1 MTSNILYKSILL
13 EDWNEDLVDFL
24 ESIRR
29 KSVKLSQKHTN
40 SFFYYKSCLNYFD
53 IPIIILSVL
62 SASFGVGTKDF
73 LQQSV
78 ISLVGCGVNMIIAIL
93 SSIKLYLNLSS
104 NLNSELEISKALHI
118 LSLDIG
124 KTLTLP
130 YELRQ
135 IEQLEY
141 LNKTYDTYTLLIEKS
156 SLVKSDEETER
167 MSAVIA
173 KIKSSPKFAMKRQP
187 TLSPLQIPINNEV
200 TFGD

>member
-1 MTSNILYKSILL
+1 
-13 EDWNEDLVDFL
+13 
-24 ESIRR
+24 
-29 KSVKLSQKHTN
+29 
-40 SFFYYKSCLNYFD
+40 
-53 IPIIILSVL
+53 
-62 SASFGVGTKDF
+62 
-73 LQQSV
+73 
-78 ISLVGCGVNMIIAIL
+78 MIIAIL